1 MGKRISERVIFVLLV
16 VACLGACT
24 PVSPAFG
31 PISAESP
38 YGYVDRLNPDGRH
51 TLLAVAPSAELAR
64 SFWEQ
69 RAVELCG
76 GVDFKRNVFRADR
89 PVVKADG
96 YAPNVFNPSY
106 GTSYYTYDSYGNFFL
121 EGYLTC
127 TGPTPT
133 SPVPK

>member
-1 MGKRISERVIFVLLV
+1 MGKRITEWVIFLPLV
-16 VACLGACT
+16 AVYLGACT
-24 PVSPAFG
+24 QASPAFG

-51 TLLAVAPSAELAR
+51 TLLAVAPSPALAR

-76 GVDFKRNVFRADR
+76 GADFKRNVFRAER
-89 PVVKADG
+89 PVVKSVGSAS
-96 YAPNVFNPSY
+96 NVFNPAYSSSY
-106 GTSYYTYDSYGNFFL
+106 PYDSYGNFFL

-127 TGPTPT
+127 AGPTPT